1 MCGHPTL
8 TSLRRGHKSLTQDS
22 GSPDSC
28 REGDLG
34 NTCSE
39 RRIPW
44 VASVRLP
51 PPPIP
56 SSSRSLDPWFYHRS
70 SLVSGHE
77 HPYPIGHFHKKGP
90 HFSQG
95 LGCPSSSTAVFLF
108 CKETSQPHI
117 IATTISISDMS
128 SSTGAE
134 KLYWTHYLSR
144 YKLFLHFASSQITRT
159 KVYWIWNR
167 FFATVLTL
175 AVTLASLKTQV
186 PWDLLHAHKN
196 MLYSKQ
202 NRILLLLFPHAASKS
217 LIALWLNVA
226 ITCQTWRGPL
236 QTLEDMQ

>member
-28 REGDLG
+28 REIQEIHAQREG
-34 NTCSE
+34 S
-39 RRIPW
+39 R

-51 PPPIP
+51 PPPIL
-56 SSSRSLDPWFYHRS
+56 SSSRSLDRWFHYRS

-77 HPYPIGHFHKKGP
+77 HPYPIGNFHKKGP
-90 HFSQG
+90 HLSQG

-117 IATTISISDMS
+117 IATTVSISDMS
-128 SSTGAE
+128 SSTSAE

-159 KVYWIWNR
+159 KVYWI
-167 FFATVLTL
+167 
-175 AVTLASLKTQV
+175 
-186 PWDLLHAHKN
+186 
-196 MLYSKQ
+196 
-202 NRILLLLFPHAASKS
+202 
-217 LIALWLNVA
+217 
-226 ITCQTWRGPL
+226 
-236 QTLEDMQ
+236 